1 MTAKPPGP
9 VAANLICVV
18 SILMWSAG
26 LPASDYL
33 IPLLPPL
40 SLSGARMTLA
50 ALTLLP
56 LWLLIEGAGALRGA
70 NWFRGIWVGSMI
82 AMGGLLLVIGQT
94 MTDAVTLAVIT
105 TSMPLVGIALEV
117 MFDGRKLTRPVVL
130 GIILALVGSVVAM
143 GRNLGGPAFGVG
155 ALLCFGSV
163 LSFTLGSRLTVTAF
177 PTLTPLGRTAIT
189 LSGAAVATVI
199 AAGTQVSLGSAAPD
213 FVALGAKGFAA
224 LAFFAVI
231 GLAASQLLWITT
243 VSSLGIGVAAMH
255 VNATPFYVMAIFF
268 ALGAPW
274 IWTQAIGAA
283 IVGLGVLI
291 AQGLIPVARRSVTS

>member
-1 MTAKPPGP
+1 MTAKPLGP

-18 SILMWSAG
+18 SMLMWSAG
-26 LPASDYL
+26 LPASRYL

-56 LWLLIEGAGALRGA
+56 LWLLFEGIGALRGA
-70 NWFRGIWVGSMI
+70 NWLRGIWVGSMI
-82 AMGGLLLVIGQT
+82 AMGGLLLVVGQT

-105 TSMPLVGIALEV
+105 TSMPLMGIALEV
-117 MFDGRKLTRPVVL
+117 VFDGRKLTLPVVL
-130 GIILALVGSVVAM
+130 GITLALVGSLVAM
-143 GRNLGGPAFGVG
+143 GRNLGGPSFGLG

-189 LSGAAVATVI
+189 ICGAAIATVT
-199 AAGTQVSLGSAAPD
+199 AAVVQVSLGSPAPD
-213 FVALGAKGFAA
+213 FVALGPKGFAA
-224 LAFFAVI
+224 LAFFAVV
-231 GLAASQLLWITT
+231 GLAIHQLLWITT
-243 VSSLGIGVAAMH
+243 VSSLGIGVSAMH

-268 ALGAPW
+268 ALGSPW

-283 IVGLGVLI
+283 IVGLGVLV
-291 AQGLIPVARRSVTS
+291 AQGIIPLGRRAVTS